1 MQKTIK
7 TAIACAIFAFALNFQ
22 ACKKDM
28 EAQAEV
34 AFSSCK
40 GETNPSV
47 ANMESKII
55 GKFVWK
61 HSRSYDQIGNKGMI
75 YGSGNTSYKLDIRA
89 DHSMTIQADG
99 KCRNAEWEIVEVSF
113 LNDPK
118 RYVLREKNT
127 GGSPNIPSGDL
138 ILCDKNIM
146 FSSAPVDA
154 SDLLYVRE

>member
-7 TAIACAIFAFALNFQ
+7 TAVACAILAFALNFQ

-28 EAQAEV
+28 EAQAEA

-40 GETNPSV
+40 SETNNSI
-47 ANMESKII
+47 ANMESKVI
-55 GKFVWK
+55 GKFCYK
-61 HSRSYDQIGNKGMI
+61 YSRSYDQIGDKGTI
-75 YGSGNTSYKLDIRA
+75 YGNGNTSWKLDIRA

-99 KCRNAEWEIVEVSF
+99 KCRNAEWEIAEISF

-127 GGSPNIPSGDL
+127 GGSPSITSGDL
-138 ILCDKNIM
+138 IVCDKNIM
-146 FSSAPVDA
+146 FSGTPADG